1 MRRGP
6 FSPAPVSYQVT
17 WGAGEAWM
25 VQVSRTVV
33 RSQTAWE
40 RSGIQNQGPR
50 PEHSSL
56 SSLASRTFSSVWRQE
71 QVCDRSEPGHQLPPI
86 FTATSPD
93 TRLWSQIHGSWSVQQ
108 HRRGSAAHDPWTQR
122 AGVTANLCHFLA
134 VRP

>member
-6 FSPAPVSYQVT
+6 FSPVSVSYQVT

-56 SSLASRTFSSVWRQE
+56 SSLASRTFSSVWRQK
-71 QVCDRSEPGHQLPPI
+71 QVCDPSEPGHQLPPI
-86 FTATSPD
+86 FTATSP
-93 TRLWSQIHGSWSVQQ
+93 QHPGSGVRST
-108 HRRGSAAHDPWTQR
+108 G
-122 AGVTANLCHFLA
+122 AGAFSSIGEA
-134 VRP
+134 VRPMTSGPSGPGSWPTSATS